1 MILACNNISKTFGV
15 NEILKNI
22 TFNINDKEKV
32 ALIGVNGAGKSTLF
46 KIITGEDTADSGD
59 VIISKNTN
67 IGYFSQTLDIDNNNK
82 IFDELLTVF
91 SEIIE
96 LERRLVFLE
105 NEMENLSEGKLEENI
120 KEYTNLSNYMN
131 ENNFF
136 NYKNKIKSVLKGL
149 GFLEEDFFKEI
160 NSFSGGQ
167 KTRIALA
174 KILLKEP
181 NILLLDEPTNHL
193 DISSIQWLENYLKGY
208 NGAVLII
215 SHDRYFL
222 NKIVEKVIEIENKK
236 ATVFLGNYSQY
247 SIKKQDMREVLLK
260 QYLNQQK
267 QIAKQQ
273 ESIRQL
279 KDYNSIKSMKRAE
292 SKEKQL
298 AKMEKIEKP
307 ENLPASMKL
316 TLKPKKESGNDVLS
330 VNNLKKSFEELL
342 FENINF
348 EIKKGEK
355 VALIGANGIGKT
367 TLFNI
372 ILNKLE
378 YDFGNIKIGSNVTI
392 GYYDQQ
398 QEDLNMNNTIFEEIS
413 NTFPYLKNEE
423 IRNALAI
430 FVFTG
435 DDVFKKISTLS
446 GGEKGRVAL
455 AKIMLSNANFLILDE
470 PTNHLDINSKEILE
484 NAIKN
489 YSGTCIYISHD
500 RFFINNT
507 ATKVIELTK
516 NKANIY
522 LGNYDYYLEKAKE
535 KEINLNLKITKI
547 ANASE
552 TKLDWKAQKEAQAEA
567 RKKENAIK
575 KLEKEIEETEEKIK
589 EKDETLALEEIY
601 TNAMESKKILKEKA
615 ILEEKL
621 NELYEKWEELN

>member
-1 MILACNNISKTFGV
+1 MVLESQLFLKSNISKTFGV

-22 TFNINDKEKV
+22 TFNINEKEKV

-46 KIITGEDTADSGD
+46 KIITGEDIADSGD

-67 IGYFSQTLDIDNNNK
+67 IGYFSQNLDIDNNNK
-82 IFDELLTVF
+82 MFDELLTVF
-91 SEIIE
+91 SDIIE
-96 LERRLVFLE
+96 LEKRLLFLE
-105 NEMENLSEGKLEENI
+105 NEMENLSEEKLEENI

-136 NYKNKIKSVLKGL
+136 NYKNKIKGVLKGL

-247 SIKKQDMREVLLK
+247 SIKKQAMREILLS
-260 QYLNQQK
+260 QYLSQQK

-316 TLKPKKESGNDVLS
+316 TLKPKKESG
-330 VNNLKKSFEELL
+330 
-342 FENINF
+342 
-348 EIKKGEK
+348 
-355 VALIGANGIGKT
+355 
-367 TLFNI
+367 
-372 ILNKLE
+372 
-378 YDFGNIKIGSNVTI
+378 
-392 GYYDQQ
+392 
-398 QEDLNMNNTIFEEIS
+398 
-413 NTFPYLKNEE
+413 
-423 IRNALAI
+423 
-430 FVFTG
+430 
-435 DDVFKKISTLS
+435 
-446 GGEKGRVAL
+446 
-455 AKIMLSNANFLILDE
+455 
-470 PTNHLDINSKEILE
+470 
-484 NAIKN
+484 
-489 YSGTCIYISHD
+489 
-500 RFFINNT
+500 
-507 ATKVIELTK
+507 
-516 NKANIY
+516 
-522 LGNYDYYLEKAKE
+522 
-535 KEINLNLKITKI
+535 
-547 ANASE
+547 
-552 TKLDWKAQKEAQAEA
+552 
-567 RKKENAIK
+567 K
-575 KLEKEIEETEEKIK
+575 KL
-589 EKDETLALEEIY
+589 
-601 TNAMESKKILKEKA
+601 
-615 ILEEKL
+615 
-621 NELYEKWEELN
+621 